1 MHSFMEFQL
10 GTLDICTKPDQYSS
24 HKNKN
29 AIFLGV
35 SKLICMTAEF
45 KAQHTATLTS
55 KASEVEGLQNWY
67 IFSICSALYI
77 MKNRGPFLKTWA
89 QLSLVPGDWTQWGI
103 RFPELLPMNHE
114 SPGGLEIQTK
124 KCAQQQVLALDGRDR
139 QLLTLALFSGHDTWT
154 SKAANKTKP
163 VD

>member
-1 MHSFMEFQL
+1 MHSFVEFQL
-10 GTLDICTKPDQYSS
+10 GALDICTKPNQYSS

-35 SKLICMTAEF
+35 SKLICMTAES

-55 KASEVEGLQNWY
+55 KMSEVEGLQNQSV
-67 IFSICSALYI
+67 FSICSAMYI

-89 QLSLVPGDWTQWGI
+89 QLLLVPGDWTQQGI
-103 RFPELLPMNHE
+103 CLPELLPMNHE

-124 KCAQQQVLALDGRDR
+124 KCAQQQIQALDRRDR

-154 SKAANKTKP
+154 SKTANKTKP